1 MQLSAKR
8 LIFLSAAKKEKGV
21 KVRNMNNYEFYLAG
35 SLEKVFWN
43 WMPQVM
49 EEGDLEHAHMLIWN
63 LGICQEQIRFGGSK
77 YSPS

>member
-21 KVRNMNNYEFYLAG
+21 KVRNMKNYEFYLAG

-43 WMPQVM
+43 RMPQVM
-49 EEGDLEHAHMLIWN
+49 EEGEKIAILQGEVPALQLVD
-63 LGICQEQIRFGGSK
+63 RKSVV
-77 YSPS
+77 